1 MSRELVLGIDF
12 GSSSTIGGVLIND
25 QVQLV
30 HEQNDP
36 VIPSVVYVPDRGPP
50 EVGRKAVARQL
61 TEPGRVVRSIKRII
75 GLDPDSELA
84 RHYASTVPFKV
95 ERVNNRMTLK
105 LSSGEVVPEQIAGWI
120 LERMRSLAE
129 ARFGAKVKRIV
140 LTMSAASPPG
150 YREAAIR
157 AARVAQLEIAEFV
170 AEPIAGT
177 LALDLHRTP
186 GDRRIVVCDFGGGT
200 FDVSAVV
207 QRNMAFTP
215 VATHGDHYLGGDDL
229 DHALA
234 EAIAGTVFR
243 TARYDMHKDLVRW
256 NQLLLRCELSKRA
269 LSGKNEVPFVMR
281 EAYRMGGQA
290 KDLQLTLDRTWVRA
304 IWTGLFD
311 RVCSVVEELL
321 RRAGWTPESVDHVGM
336 IGGTSL
342 VPMVREALARVFPPA
357 KLVLA
362 DAPELA
368 VAQGATLLTARHR
381 REGTS
386 GSIPVLLDDV
396 A

>member
-25 QVQLV
+25 QIQLV

-36 VIPSVVYVPDRGPP
+36 VIPSVVYIPDRGAP
-50 EVGRKAVARQL
+50 EIGRKAVSRQL
-61 TEPGRVVRSIKRII
+61 TEPTRVVRSIKRIL
-75 GLDPDSELA
+75 GLEPEADLA
-84 RHYASTVPFKV
+84 RHYAASVPYKI
-95 ERVNNRMTLK
+95 ERVNNQLALK
-105 LSSGEVVPEQIAGWI
+105 LPSGEVVPEQIAGWV
-120 LERMRSLAE
+120 LERVRALAE
-129 ARFGAKVKRIV
+129 ARFGAKVKRVV
-140 LTMSAASPPG
+140 LTMSAAAPAG
-150 YREAAIR
+150 YRAAAIR
-157 AARVAQLEIAEFV
+157 AARVAQLEIAEFI

-186 GDRRIVVCDFGGGT
+186 GNRKIVVCDFGGGT

-207 QRNMAFTP
+207 QRSMAFTP
-215 VATHGDHYLGGDDL
+215 VATNGDHYLGGDDL
-229 DHALA
+229 DYALA

-243 TARYDMHKDLVRW
+243 NSRYDMHKDLVRW
-256 NQLLLRCELSKRA
+256 NELVLRCELSKRA
-269 LSGKNEVPFVMR
+269 LSARPDVPFQMR

-290 KDLQLTLDRTWVRA
+290 KDLNLTLDRAWVRA
-304 IWTGLFD
+304 VWTPLFD
-311 RVCSVVEELL
+311 RVCNVVEECV
-321 RRAGWTPESVDHVGM
+321 RRAGWTPETVDHVGL

-342 VPMVREALARVFPPA
+342 VPMFREVLATVFPPS
-357 KLVLA
+357 KLHLA
-362 DAPELA
+362 HAPELA

>member
-1 MSRELVLGIDF
+1 MSRELVLGVDF

-25 QVQLV
+25 QIQLV

-50 EVGRKAVARQL
+50 EIGRKAVARQL
-61 TEPGRVVRSIKRII
+61 TDPSRVVRSIKRVL
-75 GLDPDSELA
+75 GLEPDSELA

-95 ERVNNRMTLK
+95 ERVNNRITLK
-105 LSSGEVVPEQIAGWI
+105 LPSGEVVPEQIVGWV
-120 LERMRSLAE
+120 LDKMRQLAE
-129 ARFGAKVKRIV
+129 ARFGAKVKRV
-140 LTMSAASPPG
+140 VMTMSAAAPPG

-186 GDRRIVVCDFGGGT
+186 GNRRIVVCDFGGGT
-200 FDVSAVV
+200 FDVSAVI
-207 QRNMAFTP
+207 QRNLAFSP

-234 EAIAGTVFR
+234 EAIAGTVYR
-243 TARYDMHKDLVRW
+243 TSRYDMHKDLVRW
-256 NQLLLRCELSKRA
+256 NELLLRCELSKRA
-269 LSGKNEVPFVMR
+269 LSGKHEVPFLMR
-281 EAYRMGGQA
+281 EAFRMGGQV
-290 KDLQLTLDRTWVRA
+290 KDLQLTLDRPWVRA
-304 IWTGLFD
+304 VWTNLLD
-311 RVCSVVEELL
+311 RVCAVVDELL
-321 RRAGWTPESVDHVGM
+321 RRAGWSPESVDHVGL

-342 VPMVREALARVFPPA
+342 VPMVREVLATVFPPA

-362 DAPELA
+362 HAPELA

>member
-1 MSRELVLGIDF
+1 MSRELVLGVDF

-25 QVQLV
+25 QIQLV

-36 VIPSVVYVPDRGPP
+36 VIPSVVYIPDRGPP
-50 EVGRKAVARQL
+50 EIGRKAVARQL
-61 TEPGRVVRSIKRII
+61 TDPSRVVRSIKRVL
-75 GLDPDSELA
+75 GLEPDSELA

-95 ERVNNRMTLK
+95 ERVNNRITLK
-105 LSSGEVVPEQIAGWI
+105 LPSGEVVPEQIVGWV
-120 LERMRSLAE
+120 LDKMRQLAE
-129 ARFGAKVKRIV
+129 ARFGAKVKRV
-140 LTMSAASPPG
+140 VMTMSAAAPPG

-186 GDRRIVVCDFGGGT
+186 GNRRIVVCDFGGGT
-200 FDVSAVV
+200 FDVSAVI
-207 QRNMAFTP
+207 QRNLAFSP

-234 EAIAGTVFR
+234 EAIAGTVYR
-243 TARYDMHKDLVRW
+243 TSRYDMHKDLVRW
-256 NQLLLRCELSKRA
+256 NELLLRCELSKRA
-269 LSGKNEVPFVMR
+269 LSGKHEVPFLMR
-281 EAYRMGGQA
+281 EAFRMGGQV
-290 KDLQLTLDRTWVRA
+290 KDLQLTLDRPWVRA
-304 IWTGLFD
+304 VWTNLLD
-311 RVCSVVEELL
+311 RVCAVVDELL
-321 RRAGWTPESVDHVGM
+321 RRAGWSPESVDHVGL

-342 VPMVREALARVFPPA
+342 VPMVREVLATVFPPA

-362 DAPELA
+362 HAPELA

>member
-36 VIPSVVYVPDRGPP
+36 VIPSVVYIPDRGLP

-61 TEPGRVVRSIKRII
+61 TEPGRVVRSIKRVI

-84 RHYASTVPFKV
+84 RHYASTVPYKV

-129 ARFGAKVKRIV
+129 ARFGAEVKRIV
-140 LTMSAASPPG
+140 LP
-150 YREAAIR
+150 
-157 AARVAQLEIAEFV
+157 IAEFV

-186 GDRRIVVCDFGGGT
+186 GNRKIVVCDFGGGT

-256 NQLLLRCELSKRA
+256 NELLLRCELSKRA
-269 LSGKNEVPFVMR
+269 LSGKNEVPFAMR

-304 IWTGLFD
+304 IWTGLFE
-311 RVCSVVEELL
+311 RVCRVVEELL
-321 RRAGWTPESVDHVGM
+321 RRAGWTANSVDHVGL

-342 VPMVREALARVFPPA
+342 VPMFRDVLATVFPPA